1 MKRFLIFLLGCFLF
15 FGCEYSLNRTVDN
28 SEGTGI
34 PNNVAHIEF
43 WNGGSK
49 IAEANNAHITIKTEA
64 MCNLYGKNVSFYKY
78 IVDTDKGSV
87 TIIDSE
93 ALAILYVVY

>member
-1 MKRFLIFLLGCFLF
+1 MKRFLIFLLGCFLY

-34 PNNVAHIEF
+34 PTNVAHIEF

-49 IAEANNAHITIKTEA
+49 IAEANNAHITIKTE
-64 MCNLYGKNVSFYKY
+64 YGKNISFYKY

-93 ALAILYVVY
+93 ALAILYVE